1 MKITNKL
8 FLENHNEVLK
18 EIETYTLDNLASVAK
33 EYDESGEFPTDLLP
47 FFFENNSF
55 KFLTS
60 NSKEDLGVFLEIIRI
75 VSTKFASL
83 ASVLLTQ
90 GLYAVSPFY
99 SFGTDAQK
107 EKYLEN
113 LVNGNKLGGFAM
125 TEEDGGSDLSYLQTT
140 AWETENGWTINGSKK
155 YVSNAAK
162 ADLFLVVA
170 KAQKLNGETGMGIF
184 IVKHSNEGLT
194 ISQTMDKMGIKSL
207 PVSSIIL
214 DKVSVPKAALLGE
227 TLNGEE
233 QVEQIMNLMKL
244 AVSMQAIGI
253 SQGSFDKGLHYLSL
267 VRKFGNRL
275 IDNQITQQTMAD
287 MNTNIH
293 SAEAF
298 TRYII
303 LDDPQN
309 TVEVAMA
316 KILTSNTA
324 IETTETIIQLTG
336 GYGYMKDSEIERYVR
351 DAKIT
356 AIYGGSSDSQRKIVA
371 EPWLKNK

>member
-1 MKITNKL
+1 MMKITNKF
-8 FLENHNEVLK
+8 FLENHNEFLK
-18 EIETYTLDNLASVAK
+18 EIETYTQNNLAPVAK

-47 FFFENNSF
+47 FFFENHSF
-55 KFLTS
+55 KFLIS
-60 NSKEDLGVFLEIIRI
+60 DSKENLAVFLEAIRI

-83 ASVLLTQ
+83 ASILLTQ

-99 SFGTDAQK
+99 SFGTEKQK
-107 EKYLEN
+107 DINLKN
-113 LVNGNKLGGFAM
+113 LVHGNKLGGFAM
-125 TEEDGGSDLSYLQTT
+125 TEDHSGSDLSYLETT

-170 KAQKLNGETGMGIF
+170 KAKKLNGETGIGIF
-184 IVKHSNEGLT
+184 IVERSNEGLN
-194 ISQTMDKMGIKSL
+194 ISESMDKMGIKSL
-207 PVSSIIL
+207 PVSSINL
-214 DKVSVPKAALLGE
+214 DKVSVPKDALLGE

-253 SQGSFDKGLHYLSL
+253 SQGSFEKGLHYLSL

-303 LDDPQN
+303 LDNPQD

-371 EPWLKNK
+371 QPWLKK

>member
-1 MKITNKL
+1 MNITNKF
-8 FLENHNEVLK
+8 FLEDHNEFLK
-18 EIETYTLDNLASVAK
+18 EIETYTQNNLAPVAK
-33 EYDESGEFPTDLLP
+33 EYDESGEFPTELLP
-47 FFFENNSF
+47 FFFEHHSF
-55 KFLTS
+55 NFLIS
-60 NSKEDLGVFLEIIRI
+60 DSKENLAVFLEMIRI

-83 ASVLLTQ
+83 ASILLTQ

-99 SFGTDAQK
+99 SFGTEKQK
-107 EKYLEN
+107 DSYLKD
-113 LVNGNKLGGFAM
+113 LINGNKLGGFAM
-125 TEEDGGSDLSYLQTT
+125 TEDHSGSDLSYLETT

-170 KAQKLNGETGMGIF
+170 KANKLNGETGIGIF
-184 IVKHSNEGLT
+184 IVKRSNEGLN
-194 ISQTMDKMGIKSL
+194 ISDTMDKMGIKSL
-207 PVSSIIL
+207 PVSSINL
-214 DKVSVPKAALLGE
+214 DKAIVPKNALLGE

-253 SQGSFDKGLHYLSL
+253 SQGSFEKGLHYLSL

-303 LDDPQN
+303 LDDPQD

-316 KILTSNTA
+316 KILTANTA
-324 IETTETIIQLTG
+324 IETTETMIQLTG

-356 AIYGGSSDSQRKIVA
+356 SIYGGSSDSQRKIVA
-371 EPWLKNK
+371 QPWLKK

>member
-18 EIETYTLDNLASVAK
+18 EIETYTLDNLAPVAK

-47 FFFENNSF
+47 FFFEHNSF

>member
-1 MKITNKL
+1 
-8 FLENHNEVLK
+8 
-18 EIETYTLDNLASVAK
+18 
-33 EYDESGEFPTDLLP
+33 
-47 FFFENNSF
+47 
-55 KFLTS
+55 
-60 NSKEDLGVFLEIIRI
+60 
-75 VSTKFASL
+75 
-83 ASVLLTQ
+83 
-90 GLYAVSPFY
+90 
-99 SFGTDAQK
+99 
-107 EKYLEN
+107 
-113 LVNGNKLGGFAM
+113 GFAM

-184 IVKHSNEGLT
+184 IVKHANEGLT

-253 SQGSFDKGLHYLSL
+253 SQGSFEKGLHYLSL

-303 LDDPQN
+303 LDDPTH
-309 TVEVAMA
+309 TVELAMA
-316 KILTSNTA
+316 KILTANTA
-324 IETTETIIQLTG
+324 IETTETMIQ
-336 GYGYMKDSEIERYVR
+336 
-351 DAKIT
+351 
-356 AIYGGSSDSQRKIVA
+356 
-371 EPWLKNK
+371 

>member
-8 FLENHNEVLK
+8 FLENHNDFLK

-55 KFLTS
+55 KYLTS

-107 EKYLEN
+107 EKYLEK

-184 IVKHSNEGLT
+184 IVKHANEGLT